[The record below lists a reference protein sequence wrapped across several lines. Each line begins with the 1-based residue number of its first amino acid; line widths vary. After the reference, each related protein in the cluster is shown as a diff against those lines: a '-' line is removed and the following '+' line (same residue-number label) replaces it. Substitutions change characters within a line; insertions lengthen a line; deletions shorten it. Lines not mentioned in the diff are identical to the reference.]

1 MAVASISVPSVRHWR
16 GYIYELLI
24 SCNQSCLYSQKNSFN
39 DIIGFEVFRLRYR
52 AQREIRDQVIGPSV
66 RFPSDEDFGKDWA
79 WSYGVFDDDDRQE
92 ALDRALNR
100 ANDNSG
106 LNEFN
111 NKKWVVLIW
120 VFADWCPVYH
130 GEFRDLMKMKEEF
143 EEINTQ
149 IFVIRIFSRR
159 KILYLVL
166 FQHMKT
172 YLLHVDWISTQIT

>member
-1 MAVASISVPSVRHWR
+1 MAAIR
-16 GYIYELLI
+16 G
-24 SCNQSCLYSQKNSFN
+24 F
-39 DIIGFEVFRLRYR
+39 
-52 AQREIRDQVIGPSV
+52 
-66 RFPSDEDFGKDWA
+66 
-79 WSYGVFDDDDRQE
+79 
-92 ALDRALNR
+92 

-120 VFADWCPVYH
+120 VFADWCPVCH

-159 KILYLVL
+159 KILYLSIVS
-166 FQHMKT
+166 T
-172 YLLHVDWISTQIT
+172 YENVFVAC